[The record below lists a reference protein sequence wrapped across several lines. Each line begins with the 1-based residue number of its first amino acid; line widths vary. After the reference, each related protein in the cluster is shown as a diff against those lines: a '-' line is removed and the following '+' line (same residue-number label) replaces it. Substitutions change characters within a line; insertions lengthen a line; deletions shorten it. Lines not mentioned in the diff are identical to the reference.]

1 VHIQARRI
9 FRLSGTMALTLAVA
23 YGLAFPLPFIA
34 PIFALMLTLKP
45 APPMGWKSL
54 VGLLLLTILTTGVG
68 LVLTPFLVDYGMT
81 GFLLVAVGIYLSSY
95 ISVNKGKALVGTF
108 LTIGVTLITA
118 AGTLSSVLS
127 TTVIEA
133 LVLGIA
139 LAVLCQRVVYVL
151 FPEDPVATKPAP
163 SPAGNP
169 DQSNWIAIRGT
180 LIILPAYL
188 LALTNPAMYLAII
201 MKAVSLGLQSSTVNA
216 KNAGRELLGSTFLGG
231 VFAILFWVL
240 LDLLPNLWLY
250 FWCMLLFGI
259 YFSSKIYQ
267 LIPSRHPASFWVNVA
282 TTLLILLGPAVE
294 DSANGKDVYAAFAV
308 RIGLFIAVTLYA
320 WAAIFLLEHLRS
332 RRRNRVS
339 RIQNTRESPTCS

>member
-1 VHIQARRI
+1 
-9 FRLSGTMALTLAVA
+9 
-23 YGLAFPLPFIA
+23 
-34 PIFALMLTLKP
+34 
-45 APPMGWKSL
+45 
-54 VGLLLLTILTTGVG
+54 
-68 LVLTPFLVDYGMT
+68 
-81 GFLLVAVGIYLSSY
+81 
-95 ISVNKGKALVGTF
+95 
-108 LTIGVTLITA
+108 
-118 AGTLSSVLS
+118 
-127 TTVIEA
+127 
-133 LVLGIA
+133 
-139 LAVLCQRVVYVL
+139 
-151 FPEDPVATKPAP
+151 
-163 SPAGNP
+163 
-169 DQSNWIAIRGT
+169 
-180 LIILPAYL
+180 
-188 LALTNPAMYLAII
+188 MYLAII